1 MKNFP
6 KFHALLLIAA
16 ALFGQATLALAQ
28 NTNAKVSNT
37 KHNLSTS
44 GPGTVKAATGASG
57 TDQIC
62 VFCHTPHAANAT
74 APGPLWNRTL
84 SSATYTPYT
93 SNSLDAEDILNGPI
107 GQPGGASKLCLSCH
121 DGTLALGAVANSPG
135 SGTGRTLS
143 MVGTPDGKMPTA
155 GNTTGY
161 TRNLGIDLTNDHPIS
176 FTFQSAAPDTDTLS
190 KRDGEFRSPPY
201 SVVVAGETK
210 TVVGIRSR
218 GTKPMLPLDHEGKV
232 QCTSCHDPHLDAS
245 KFLRLNR
252 FQTASSPGTSF
263 NPSTDQICL
272 GCHDKNKDRTGAAY
286 LAWSN
291 SAHANSNVATPAYQG
306 TAATQREFPA
316 SIKVWEAGCLNCHD
330 THTVQGSRRLLR
342 EGTDNAS
349 VPKSGGNPAI
359 EETCYQCHTTTTASI
374 LNVAAMTASTGV
386 PDIRTEFTT
395 SGNKRMPISNTDQPA
410 SAERHDIGGNFTD
423 DVFVD
428 CSGPTNKCG
437 ADFIERR
444 SLLGAGNHANRHVE
458 CTDCH
463 NPHRVLKNSLFNGK
477 GLSTRRTHELG
488 GVNGNVASGPLRG
501 TWGVEPTYPA
511 LTTSTDWPN
520 QPTTYAVKRGDPGAN
535 EDTARSNPFLTREY
549 QLCLKCHSDY
559 GAGTS
564 FPALGSYTGG
574 TASGTNGMSTYTNVA
589 AEFAVKATDP
599 PTSGGDQGEQGNSG
613 TACSG
618 GDCDPNGT
626 SPIGGG
632 ATGNNHRSWHPVI
645 WPTGRDVA
653 ERTRSGTS
661 MDNFRP
667 PFNGTKV
674 GTQTMY
680 CSDCHGHSGSWTQ
693 GSTASDATNA
703 PNLAKVQ
710 GPHGSPQN
718 FILKGVWDLTV
729 TPSATRDTNTSGGI
743 CGRCHNPNANSGFDG
758 SASEASHSFTTK
770 SSRPCMRCHI
780 AVPHGWKNKA
790 FLVNLECV
798 GPEGG
803 KATGCT
809 PVGNNTTDGTSTST
823 ENIAPYY
830 NSAALRIRTWQAS
843 GQWTET
849 SCGAPNYG
857 GKDWMSDVSG
867 CQ

>member
-37 KHNLSTS
+37 KHNLSAT

-135 SGTGRTLS
+135 SGTGRTIS
-143 MVGTPDGKMPTA
+143 MVGTPDGKMPTT

-161 TRNLGIDLTNDHPIS
+161 TRNLGVDLRNDHPIS
-176 FTFQSAAPDTDTLS
+176 FTFDGTLAT
-190 KRDGEFRSPPY
+190 RDGEFRSPPY
-201 SVVVAGETK
+201 SAGSK
-210 TVVGIRSR
+210 TVVGIRTSSN
-218 GTKPMLPLDHEGKV
+218 KPILPLDHEGKV
-232 QCTSCHDPHLDAS
+232 QCTSCHDPHLNAS

-252 FQTASSPGTSF
+252 FQKTATPGTAF
-263 NPSTDQICL
+263 DATKDQICL
-272 GCHDKNKDRTGAAY
+272 GCHDKNKDRVGTAY
-286 LAWSN
+286 LAWSK
-291 SAHANSNVATPAYQG
+291 SAHADSTVANYSYKAA
-306 TAATQREFPA
+306 AATQREFPDGINPVGQPEPL
-316 SIKVWEAGCLNCHD
+316 IKVWEAGCLNCHD

-342 EGTDNAS
+342 EGTDSAS
-349 VPKSGGNPAI
+349 TPKAGGNPAV
-359 EETCYQCHTTTTASI
+359 EETCYQCHTTTAASI
-374 LNVAAMTASTGV
+374 LTVPTMSASTGV

-395 SGNKRMPISNTDQPA
+395 SGNKRMPIASADQPA
-410 SAERHDIGGNFTD
+410 GTEKHDIGGNFTD
-423 DVFVD
+423 TFVN
-428 CSGPTNKCG
+428 CSSTNNKCG
-437 ADFIERR
+437 ADFIEDRT
-444 SLLGAGNHANRHVE
+444 LLGAGTHTNRHVE

-463 NPHRVLKNSLFNGK
+463 NPHRVMKNALFTGK
-477 GLSTRRTHELG
+477 GAAQRTHVLG
-488 GVNGNVASGPLRG
+488 TNVASGPLRG
-501 TWGVEPTYPA
+501 TWGVEPTA
-511 LTTSTDWPN
+511 AAVSTTTSFPET
-520 QPTTYAVKRGDPGAN
+520 PTSYTVKRGDPGDS
-535 EDTARSNPFLTREY
+535 EDAARTNPYLTREY

-559 GAGTS
+559 GAGATM
-564 FPALGSYTGG
+564 PLMGGAYVGG
-574 TASGTNGMSTYTNVA
+574 TASGTNGMTRYTNVA
-589 AEFAVKATDP
+589 AEFSAVKATDP
-599 PTSGGDQGEQGNSG
+599 PSSGGDQGEEGKSG
-613 TACSG
+613 TACG
-618 GDCDPNGT
+618 GNCDPNGT
-626 SPIGGG
+626 SPSGGG
-632 ATGNNHRSWHPVI
+632 ATGKNHRSWHPVM

-653 ERTRSGTS
+653 ARTRSGTS

-667 PFNGTKV
+667 PFNDTKV

-693 GSTASDATNA
+693 GADASDTNNG

-729 TPSATRDTNTSGGI
+729 TPSATRDTNSSGGI

-803 KATGCT
+803 QTGNCT
-809 PVGNNTTDGTSTST
+809 SVGSNTSTQS
-823 ENIAPYY
+823 IAPYY
-830 NSAALRIRTWQAS
+830 NSAVLRINTWQAS

-849 SCGAPNYG
+849 SCGTSGYN
-857 GKDWMSDVSG
+857 GKDWMSDISG